1 MNYSILK
8 KITALAGAFALLTQG
23 AVFAAPIASLP
34 WSNNFD
40 SIGEV
45 KYTSS
50 SDPTQNEIGAQ
61 LYFDKGEVS
70 VIEDT
75 DPAHGKVLKFQKGEG
90 SNVEC
95 FMGFSIPGV
104 ESGKYFVKFD
114 AKSMGGTSTLA
125 GQYNGPSGWNSLVG
139 ISGEEWKSYKLL
151 IDNDKLSTTIYNG
164 DEVTTKKNTDTSLG
178 KDIKVNYLKFIVWS
192 KSVAFDNF
200 EVFKLDGN
208 TDVKLMSGTDEISYY
223 APCTDT
229 LELSPENW
237 GFGALKGEVT
247 LTDCGA
253 NPFYKENINVPVTAS
268 LENGKIVVKLSKAL
282 SDGHRYTLTL
292 PEKQVDEFGETLSR
306 YSFDFKAA
314 ASGGMSEK
322 VDKINFDGMTND
334 DLNTSVSQRPANG
347 TYITGNSGLRYLKTA
362 SKTRNEIVR
371 ETSCTGETALK
382 LIDRETI
389 YKEFSENTN
398 YKEASMKVDTR
409 IKVLSGN
416 VEIGIGNSAAY
427 APIISASSDSAVIY
441 SQEGNGVNPVE
452 KETVAADDGWITISY
467 TFDLGKAA
475 ASYNVNGQS
484 GKLPEGKLPI
494 YDGSKSIMNTGVNF
508 VSFESK
514 AAGGE
519 YLIDYVNCTLYS
531 IAPDV
536 KTVNFTDIHGKTINY
551 EKGANLNP
559 GIDTVNIV
567 FTSDMNVSSLRGIR
581 ILDKDDNPIGF
592 DGNYIKDKM
601 TYQLILPDCLEQNSE
616 YSIEIPKSM
625 EAADGIL
632 MTSDVSGS
640 FVTGEGS
647 SEIVSFEIL
656 NGSGNAAS
664 GISDLSDKAKI
675 VADVVNTKGEAED
688 LSIVYNENK
697 DKLMKR
703 MLYKDFKVLPEQRRT
718 KLIFEVSVGSDI
730 DEIRAL
736 LWNNV
741 EEHIPQADPVKLK

>member
-114 AKSMGGTSTLA
+114 AKSMGGSSTLA
-125 GQYNGPSGWNSLVG
+125 GQYNGPNGWNSLVG

-151 IDNDKLSTTIYNG
+151 IDNDKESTTIYNG

-292 PEKQVDEFGETLSR
+292 PEKQVDEFEETLSQ

-314 ASGGMSEK
+314 ASGGMSENLHQ
-322 VDKINFDGMTND
+322 INFSGMTND
-334 DLNTSVSQRPANG
+334 DLNTPAKNAYVAG
-347 TYITGNSGLRYLKTA
+347 GSGLRYLNLS
-362 SKTRNEIVR
+362 SKTEAVIAS
-371 ETSCTGETALK
+371 ESSCTGGSALNIK
-382 LIDRETI
+382 NNKGTI
-389 YKEFSENTN
+389 YNEFSAGTN
-398 YKEASMKVDTR
+398 YKNGVIKVDAR
-409 IKVLSGN
+409 IKVAAGN
-416 VEIGIGNSAAY
+416 VDVGIGNSSAY
-427 APIISASSDSAVIY
+427 AHIISASNNSAVIY
-441 SQEGNGVNPVE
+441 SQEKIGASAEE
-452 KETVAADDGWITISY
+452 KETVETNDGWVTMSYSFDLSKKTASY
-467 TFDLGKAA
+467 T
-475 ASYNVNGQS
+475 VNGQS
-484 GKLPEGKLPI
+484 GKLAEGKLPI
-494 YDGSKSIMNTGVNF
+494 YDGSKNIMDTGVNF
-508 VSFESK
+508 LSFKSTQS
-514 AAGGE
+514 GGE
-519 YLIDYVNCTLYS
+519 YLIDYVNYTLYS
-531 IAPDV
+531 LAPDV
-536 KTVNFTDIHGKTINY
+536 KTVNFTDVNGKTINY
-551 EKGANLNP
+551 EKGASLNP

-567 FTSDMNVSSLRGIR
+567 FTSDMDVSSLSGIKM
-581 ILDKDDNPIGF
+581 LDKDGNPVDF
-592 DGNYIKDKM
+592 DGAYLKDKM
-601 TYQLILPDCLEQNSE
+601 TYKITLLDCLEQNSE
-616 YSIEIPKSM
+616 YSIEIPKS
-625 EAADGIL
+625 AKSLDGSM
-632 MTSDVSGS
+632 MTSDVKGS
-640 FVTGEGS
+640 FSTGEGS
-647 SEIVSFEIL
+647 CEIVSFEIL
-656 NGSGNAAS
+656 NGSGNAAV
-664 GISDLSDKAKI
+664 GISDLSGKAKI
-675 VADVVNTKGEAED
+675 VADVVNTKREAED

-718 KLIFEVSVGSDI
+718 KLTFEVSVGSDI